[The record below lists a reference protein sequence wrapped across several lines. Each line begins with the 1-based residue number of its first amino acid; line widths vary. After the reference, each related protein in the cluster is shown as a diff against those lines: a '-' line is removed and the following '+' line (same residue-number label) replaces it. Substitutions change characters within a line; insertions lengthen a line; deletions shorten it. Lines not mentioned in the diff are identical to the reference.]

1 LNERHSKQ
9 AAGKKQRQQIKG
21 QKSNN
26 AAVSNEEF
34 ENTGGEETVFIDNLP
49 KDDWALNLMI
59 KDVNWHIRDLE
70 KKFFEEE
77 DSEVE
82 EDLKQNQNIS
92 AAEHNQQLE
101 NLKEKSHIQ

>member
-1 LNERHSKQ
+1 MKDIQNKPLAKNRDNKLRDRNLITLLFQ
-9 AAGKKQRQQIKG
+9 T
-21 QKSNN
+21 KSLRIQ
-26 AAVSNEEF
+26 EEK
-34 ENTGGEETVFIDNLP
+34 TVFIDNLP

>member
-1 LNERHSKQ
+1 M
-9 AAGKKQRQQIKG
+9 
-21 QKSNN
+21 
-26 AAVSNEEF
+26 
-34 ENTGGEETVFIDNLP
+34 FIDNLP
-49 KDDWALNLMI
+49 KDDWALKLMI

-101 NLKEKSHIQ
+101 CLKEKSHI